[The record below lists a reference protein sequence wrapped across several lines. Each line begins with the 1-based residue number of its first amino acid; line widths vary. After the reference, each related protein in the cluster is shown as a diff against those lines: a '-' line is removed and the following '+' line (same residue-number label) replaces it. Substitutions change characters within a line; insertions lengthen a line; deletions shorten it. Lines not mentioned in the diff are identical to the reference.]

1 MVRASRDIDRGGGF
15 LRVHVGDPKL
25 VADLLDY
32 FEEQA
37 DCVAIQV
44 GSAEIEVAL
53 LGSYRNEM
61 HAETVDRIVR
71 DFRLQR
77 ALLDD

>member
-1 MVRASRDIDRGGGF
+1 

-25 VADLLDY
+25 VGELLDY

-44 GSAEIEVAL
+44 GEAEIEVTL
-53 LGSYRNEM
+53 LGSYRSDA
-61 HAETVDRIVR
+61 HAQTVDRIVS
-71 DFRLQR
+71 DLRLEHPF
-77 ALLDD
+77 AG